1 MRQMLGPVALTLAI
15 TGCAG
20 DNRTDEVAT
29 DSAEQAVEAPDR
41 APLCTQLFAPGQTT
55 AEVLTAIGMDTTANM
70 QTGGEC
76 TDERGQTSVHLLPHL
91 TCTSGARVWYV
102 NPYGYGVEGGSWKPF
117 PEGTNLP
124 PTDC

>member
-1 MRQMLGPVALTLAI
+1 
-15 TGCAG
+15 
-20 DNRTDEVAT
+20 
-29 DSAEQAVEAPDR
+29 
-41 APLCTQLFAPGQTT
+41 
-55 AEVLTAIGMDTTANM
+55 MDTTANM